1 MQSAASHQRVP
12 SALFC
17 VSGNGSALVRLLQ
30 EGTCKLEELGSY
42 GGEELQFLLEQC
54 DIPFG
59 PEDSRVSAGSGA
71 WGFGSRQLSVCGIGY
86 KPHMIG

>member
-1 MQSAASHQRVP
+1 MVSGCYQQRFP

-42 GGEELQFLLEQC
+42 GGEELQYLLEQC

-59 PEDSRVSAGSGA
+59 PEDSRVSVGSGD
-71 WGFGSRQLSVCGIGY
+71 
-86 KPHMIG
+86 